1 MSFNIKNF
9 KLGGYLRMQA
19 KTEGSIIVLLLL
31 TDNVELTELPYSEL
45 EAFRLSAVL
54 HREYITFNSTMG

>member
-1 MSFNIKNF
+1 
-9 KLGGYLRMQA
+9 MQA